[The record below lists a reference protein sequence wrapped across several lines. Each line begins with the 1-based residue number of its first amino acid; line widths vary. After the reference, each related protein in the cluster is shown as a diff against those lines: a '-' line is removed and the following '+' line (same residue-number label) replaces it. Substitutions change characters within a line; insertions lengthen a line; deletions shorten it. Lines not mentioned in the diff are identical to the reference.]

1 MNVKSYKRLPK
12 YMVRQMMPDLVW
24 THFEVVDDQEKYFCF
39 FDDNNKFVGA
49 MFVRFECFEFQG
61 DALTFTVYIDK
72 FEVAY
77 KRRGEGW
84 GKKMFNWLIDTYPI
98 SAVTLCHVLEEKDGG
113 SSYRWWKHMGFHKP
127 NRLYSQMYKRI
138 PVKHRS

>member
-1 MNVKSYKRLPK
+1 MIVKSYKKLPK

-39 FDDNNKFVGA
+39 FDDDNKFVGA
-49 MFVRFECFEFQG
+49 MFVRFETFEFVG
-61 DALTFTVYIDK
+61 DNLEFVVYIDK

-84 GKKMFNWLIDTYPI
+84 GKAMFNWLIDTYPI
-98 SAVTLCHVLEEKDGG
+98 SAVTLCHVMEGKDGG
-113 SSYRWWKHMGFHKP
+113 SSYRWWRHMGFRKP
-127 NRLYSQMYKRI
+127 DRMYSQMYKRI
-138 PVKHRS
+138 KKR